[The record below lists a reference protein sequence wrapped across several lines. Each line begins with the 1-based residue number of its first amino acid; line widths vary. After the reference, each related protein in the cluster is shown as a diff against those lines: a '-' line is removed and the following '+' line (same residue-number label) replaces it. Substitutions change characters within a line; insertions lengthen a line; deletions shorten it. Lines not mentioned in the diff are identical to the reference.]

1 MQKMTQKKLHKSF
14 FCNYFRVFA
23 YKKEI
28 FLIAN
33 SFAFMINGIFF
44 QLIYSRLQ
52 VT

>member
-1 MQKMTQKKLHKSF
+1 MQKMTQTKIHKSF
-14 FCNYFRVFA
+14 FCKYFRGFA

-33 SFAFMINGIFF
+33 SFALMINGIFF